1 MIFEYYLAICMVIML
16 GCLLYCGR
24 IYQIPFWKVL
34 IIGVSITVSADLGA
48 HLMGFVELGIWSGR
62 SIYGGLFFTPLFM
75 WLVAKLIRV
84 SYADVMDLSAPGG
97 LILISLLKLRCYFDG
112 CCYGRIIYSNYG
124 PSFRFPS
131 QIVECV
137 TALILAAIIVLMLR
151 KRKWRGTLCAY
162 FFVLYGSTRFILN
175 FFRATRPWFGP
186 FASGTIWSVVAVVI
200 GIAWI
205 LLYRRKQAIQI
216 SAKGT
221 ATKGGGS
228 LD

>member
-16 GCLLYCGR
+16 GCLWYCGR

-34 IIGVSITVSADLGA
+34 IIGVSVTVSAYLGA
-48 HLMGFVELGIWSGR
+48 HLMGFIEGGIWRNR
-62 SIYGGLFFTPLFM
+62 SLYGGVFFTPLLL
-75 WLVAKLIRV
+75 WPVAKITKV
-84 SYADVMDLSAPGG
+84 PYKDVLDLFSPGG
-97 LILISLLKLRCYFDG
+97 FILIGLSKLRCCYDG
-112 CCYGRIIYSNYG
+112 CCVGITIYYGHGSSYL
-124 PSFRFPS
+124 FPS

-137 TALILAAIIVLMLR
+137 MAFVLFIVIVLMFR
-151 KRKWRGTLCAY
+151 KQKWRGLLCAY
-162 FFVLYGSTRFILN
+162 SFVLYGSTRFILN
-175 FFRATRPWFGP
+175 FFRETEPWIGP

-205 LLYRRKQAIQI
+205 LLYRRKQAIQP
-216 SAKGT
+216 SAEAT